1 MDTTFRDSS
10 FKHVANSNLTQTQL
24 LSQNVLDADA
34 CALANAEI
42 TTWPGYQ
49 PTPLLDLSGL
59 ANTSA
64 VDMLWYKDEGPR
76 FGLKSFKA
84 LGGAYAV
91 SQILIKEIKRTTGDQ
106 ATTDDLISGRYGAVT
121 QTVTVSCATDGNH
134 GRSVAW
140 GAHKF
145 GCQCVIYIHATVS
158 EGRKQAIES
167 FGASIVRT
175 DSNYDD
181 SVRQA
186 AVDAKKFERVV
197 VSDTSYPGY
206 MEIPKYVMQ
215 GYTVI
220 ADEIANQ
227 LGNEKLPTH
236 VFLQGGVGGFAAA
249 ISARLWQIMG
259 VKRPRIVICEP
270 DQAACIYESIK
281 AGSPISVAGDL
292 DTIMAGLACGEV
304 SLLAWEVLKPGIS
317 DVLVVSDACAK
328 KCMRLLAAG
337 VGSDSAIVAGESA
350 VAGLA
355 GMLSAIED
363 GDIATKIGLDAHSRV
378 LIIGTEGATDE
389 EVYRDIVGRSS
400 IEVYSK

>member
-1 MDTTFRDSS
+1 MEIMFHDSN
-10 FKHVANSNLTQTQL
+10 FKHIANSNLSQAQL
-24 LSQNVLDADA
+24 LSQSVLETQG
-34 CALANAEI
+34 CAQAKTEI
-42 TTWPGYQ
+42 TAWPGYQ
-49 PTPLLDLSGL
+49 STPLLDLRGL
-59 ANTSA
+59 ASA
-64 VDMLWYKDEGPR
+64 CGVDKLWYKDEGPR

-91 SQILIKEIKRTTGDQ
+91 SQILIKEIERATGEQ
-106 ATTDDLISGRYGAVT
+106 ATTDDLIAGRYVAIT

-145 GCQCVIYIHATVS
+145 GCQCVIFIHATVS
-158 EGRKQAIES
+158 EDRKQAIES
-167 FGASIVRT
+167 FGATIVRT

-186 AVDAKKFERVV
+186 AADAQKFDRVV

-220 ADEIANQ
+220 ADEIINQ
-227 LGNEKLPTH
+227 LENKQLPTH

-249 ISARLWQIMG
+249 ISARLCQIMG
-259 VKRPRIVICEP
+259 SKRPRIVICEP

-281 AGSPISVAGDL
+281 AGEPISVAGNL

-304 SLLAWEVLKPGIS
+304 SLLAWEVLKPGID

-328 KCMRLLAAG
+328 KCMRLLATGA
-337 VGSDSAIVAGESA
+337 DADAPIVAGESA

-355 GMLSAIED
+355 GMLCAIDD
-363 GDIATKIGLDAHSRV
+363 GDIAMKIGLDAHSRV

-389 EVYRDIVGRSS
+389 DVYRQIVGRSS
-400 IEVYSK
+400 DQVNSE